1 MKIIY
6 TFVTIFSISFSNFV
20 SEKQYDIESLILAP
34 CCYGGIVSEHNSPM
48 SKLISNFVKE
58 IYSENFDNKQAI
70 SKLDEIIDFSIKNG
84 LMNRTKNQENY
95 KLISHNMDQEV
106 FLELFVN
113 LFGEK
118 IRAVPQNNFFGKI
131 TWIFPYSIM
140 IIGIIFVSYVIKNL
154 SFNDKQILS
163 EVETEKIEQ
172 QIKKYDSKGY

>member
-1 MKIIY
+1 MKFIY
-6 TFVTIFSISFSNFV
+6 IFITMLSISFSNFV

-58 IYSENFDNKQAI
+58 IYSENFDNQQAI

-84 LMNRTKNQENY
+84 LINRTNNQENY
-95 KLISHNMDQEV
+95 NLISHNMDQEV

-140 IIGIIFVSYVIKNL
+140 IIGIITVSYIIKKL
-154 SFNDKQILS
+154 SSNNEQILS
-163 EVETEKIEQ
+163 EVEKEKIELH
-172 QIKKYDSKGY
+172 IEKYDSNVY